1 MNDLVPVA
9 SGHFPPLD
17 FVRLQREVPQTTPTE
32 RIVAG
37 AYRQRWVI
45 AAILAIAL
53 AIGAYLA
60 FTAKPEYTAVASVQL
75 DQVVPRVLA
84 DPDLDPQSQ
93 PQDADRFLQTQLDRV
108 HSRNIAERVVAR
120 VPMNSRVLTA
130 LGIEEADGNSVREQV
145 IAKLQENVNAELGLK
160 TRLAQISFTS
170 YDRDIS
176 ALVANLFAEALVVAN
191 VDAKTDYATKAKL
204 YLLGQ
209 MKDAK
214 TRLEASERQMLAY
227 ARSAD
232 LTTTVVPSGAEDKG
246 GSLRAQQL
254 GLMTDS
260 LAQATAR
267 RIDAEQQWRQ
277 ASGTPALYLPEVN
290 ANGAVQDLLAQKA
303 QSQAALNEER
313 QRHTDEY
320 PTVREAQAKINELD
334 GQIGAI
340 ANSIKAGY
348 RGRYLAAAQQE
359 SQMRGTVA
367 GMRGSAMAERERSVG
382 YNSLQREVETNKA
395 FYEGLLQRYKEVAAA
410 SGAPSAN
417 VTIVDRAGPPLAASS
432 VSATRSLA
440 LAGISGLILALLVGS
455 MRDSMHNVI
464 RSCEDIEQKFNLQC
478 LGVVPLAPKSV
489 TMDEAL
495 ADPRSPQSE
504 AYHSLGVAL
513 EEAVS
518 GVLPKTLMIT
528 SSTAGEGKSTTAKG
542 LAGSLSA
549 MGKRVLLVDA
559 DLRRAA
565 SGRSFN
571 LPDHPGFA
579 EALTGVAEPEKAID
593 EDLDG
598 YSVVRSGELS
608 GSPVPLLSRSH
619 VRSVITRFADEYDIV
634 IFDAPPIMGLADTVL
649 LARSTDAVLVVVEA
663 NRIHSSQLDL
673 SISRLPEDRVIGAV
687 LTKFDPRTAGVH
699 YGGHDYYQY

>member
-37 AYRQRWVI
+37 AYRQRWVV

-60 FTAKPEYTAVASVQL
+60 LTAKPEYTAVASVQL

-232 LTTTVVPSGAEDKG
+232 LTTTVVP
-246 GSLRAQQL
+246 
-254 GLMTDS
+254 
-260 LAQATAR
+260 
-267 RIDAEQQWRQ
+267 
-277 ASGTPALYLPEVN
+277 
-290 ANGAVQDLLAQKA
+290 
-303 QSQAALNEER
+303 
-313 QRHTDEY
+313 
-320 PTVREAQAKINELD
+320 
-334 GQIGAI
+334 
-340 ANSIKAGY
+340 
-348 RGRYLAAAQQE
+348 
-359 SQMRGTVA
+359 
-367 GMRGSAMAERERSVG
+367 
-382 YNSLQREVETNKA
+382 
-395 FYEGLLQRYKEVAAA
+395 
-410 SGAPSAN
+410 
-417 VTIVDRAGPPLAASS
+417 
-432 VSATRSLA
+432 
-440 LAGISGLILALLVGS
+440 
-455 MRDSMHNVI
+455 
-464 RSCEDIEQKFNLQC
+464 
-478 LGVVPLAPKSV
+478 
-489 TMDEAL
+489 
-495 ADPRSPQSE
+495 
-504 AYHSLGVAL
+504 
-513 EEAVS
+513 
-518 GVLPKTLMIT
+518 
-528 SSTAGEGKSTTAKG
+528 
-542 LAGSLSA
+542 
-549 MGKRVLLVDA
+549 
-559 DLRRAA
+559 
-565 SGRSFN
+565 
-571 LPDHPGFA
+571 
-579 EALTGVAEPEKAID
+579 
-593 EDLDG
+593 
-598 YSVVRSGELS
+598 
-608 GSPVPLLSRSH
+608 
-619 VRSVITRFADEYDIV
+619 
-634 IFDAPPIMGLADTVL
+634 
-649 LARSTDAVLVVVEA
+649 
-663 NRIHSSQLDL
+663 
-673 SISRLPEDRVIGAV
+673 
-687 LTKFDPRTAGVH
+687 
-699 YGGHDYYQY
+699 